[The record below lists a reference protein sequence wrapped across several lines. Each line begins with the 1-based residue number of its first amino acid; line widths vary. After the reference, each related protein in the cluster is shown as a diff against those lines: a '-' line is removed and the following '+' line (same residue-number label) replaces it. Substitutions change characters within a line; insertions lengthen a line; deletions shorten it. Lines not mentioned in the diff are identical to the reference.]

1 MRDFRCR
8 TAEKVHDHKT
18 GRKCI
23 CGGDL
28 FDSIINFG
36 ENLPEKDLDDGFEHS
51 KNADLCLVLG
61 SSLRVTPAADMP
73 KMVGKNK
80 KDLVIVNLQSTPL
93 DYCSSLRI
101 FSFCDS
107 LMEKVCF
114 YLGL

>member
-18 GRKCI
+18 GRKCV

-51 KNADLCLVLG
+51 KKADLCLVLG

-73 KMVGKNK
+73 QLVGKNK
-80 KDLVIVNLQSTPL
+80 KDLVIVNLQATPL
-93 DYCSSLRI
+93 DHLSNLRI
-101 FSFCDS
+101 FSFCD
-107 LMEKVCF
+107 
-114 YLGL
+114 